1 MLKNQITIH
10 TSRDENDFQFHV
22 HIPEDKAIREL
33 LKSKLTLNEL
43 CPKLSFVDQLLNG
56 DFKLECSGVSFEL
69 GMMGSTYIAVCV
81 LNDGK
86 RSCTFYMHE
95 DDIQISDISFM
106 YDSNTAISITKESE
120 EQNKDQLES
129 ISQDPVL
136 TVECMNLI
144 FEFKAYQE
152 FLLSSLNICFE
163 ENSVKKCNK
172 IKVKALRALIEQS
185 IDFDSPL
192 NTKSNK
198 KALGYL
204 LKAPKQIMLI
214 VSEALIDS
222 YNKS

>member
-1 MLKNQITIH
+1 MIKNQITIH

-69 GMMGSTYIAVCV
+69 GMMGSMYIAVCV
-81 LNDGK
+81 LYDGK
-86 RSCTFYMHE
+86 RSCTFYVRE
-95 DDIQISDISFM
+95 DDIQISDFSFM
-106 YDSNTAISITKESE
+106 HDSNTAISITKESE

-129 ISQDPVL
+129 ISQDPIL

-152 FLLSSLNICFE
+152 FLLSSLNICLE

-172 IKVKALRALIEQS
+172 MKIKALRALIEQS
-185 IDFDSPL
+185 LDFDSPL

-222 YNKS
+222 YNES